1 MAQEKMRCTVCVYI
15 HSQAVESDRAP
26 NFSAA
31 LAAGRPVPTPLHS
44 TIADGIATSMVAAN
58 AFATASRL
66 VDRVV
71 TVDEATIALAIL
83 RLVELEKCVVEGAGA
98 ASLAAVLSGAL
109 DEMRGKRVALVVTG
123 GNIDTGSLG
132 RVLET
137 GMAADGRLNTV
148 LVTISDRPGG
158 LAELTRRVANCG
170 ASVKDV
176 FHERAFVKLDVFSVQ
191 VCSPQ
196 IESLFSNEQIYLSI
210 FKNLKIVFLT
220 FKIKIDFCK

>member
-1 MAQEKMRCTVCVYI
+1 MSK
-15 HSQAVESDRAP
+15 
-26 NFSAA
+26 
-31 LAAGRPVPTPLHS
+31 
-44 TIADGIATSMVAAN
+44 VAAN
-58 AFATASRL
+58 AFATASKL

-71 TVDEATIALAIL
+71 TVDEAKIALAIL

-98 ASLAAVLSGAL
+98 ASLAAVLAGAL
-109 DEMRGKRVALVVTG
+109 DEMRGKRVAVVLTG
-123 GNIDTGSLG
+123 GNIDIGSLG

-137 GMAADGRLNTV
+137 GMAVDGRLNTV

-191 VCSPQ
+191 VCLAASPVQ
-196 IESLFSNEQIYLSI
+196 YSLPLWSRFYCMMYSYNTRY
-210 FKNLKIVFLT
+210 
-220 FKIKIDFCK
+220 